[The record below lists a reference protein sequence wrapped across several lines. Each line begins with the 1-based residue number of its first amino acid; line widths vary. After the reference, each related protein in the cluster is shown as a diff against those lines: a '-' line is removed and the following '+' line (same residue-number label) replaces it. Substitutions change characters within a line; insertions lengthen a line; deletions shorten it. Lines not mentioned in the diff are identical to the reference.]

1 MKKELTEKQKE
12 LINGYWIALV
22 ILGVISLVNLFAI
35 SAENMKAAAIVNFVF
50 LIIIPVVFILGYID
64 YRNYKPLGKVKGIL
78 YCATAAVSIWIT
90 LIHFNVQNYTFLSS
104 LTDEST
110 YNIWVSVLTALYL
123 AIGVVCLSLTLMNS
137 HNRRKQVKYYYLI
150 AAASLISSLF
160 LSIFNYGTY
169 ISLFWAPLLLMG
181 INEPI
186 IVDTGMTI
194 LELRVIVE
202 YGIFIWHAC
211 SERRNRT
218 LKAGEES
225 EYKKPIY
232 IASVVA
238 FSFMLVN
245 VIILPILSACATLY
259 SSYHRQWMLAYAVV
273 ELISV
278 VVLLFSGTFIAFA
291 NRKSHKFSPIYTRM
305 GIAAIVFA
313 LVFLIM
319 DFIPITEVI
328 EPKNAI
334 HAQIINDLFHASVKM
349 AGLLCYTLYVCF
361 NKKLKSAVHAL
372 DIEHEEKM
380 SSENYSI

>member
-22 ILGVISLVNLFAI
+22 ILGVISLVNLLAV
-35 SAENMKAAAIVNFVF
+35 SSENMKAAAIVNFVF
-50 LIIIPVVFILGYID
+50 LIIIPIVFILGYVD
-64 YRNYKPLGKVKGIL
+64 YRNYKPLGKVKGIM

-110 YNIWVSVLTALYL
+110 YNIWISILTALYL
-123 AIGVVCLSLTLMNS
+123 AIGVVCLSLTFMNS
-137 HNRRKQVKYYYLI
+137 HNRRKQAKYYYLI

-160 LSIFNYGTY
+160 LTIFNYGTY

-181 INEPI
+181 ISEPI
-186 IVDTGMTI
+186 VIDTGMTI

-218 LKAGEES
+218 LRPGEES

-232 IASVVA
+232 IVSVVA
-238 FSFMLVN
+238 FAFMLAN
-245 VIILPILSACATLY
+245 VIVLPILSACGTIY
-259 SSYHRQWMLAYAVV
+259 YTYYRQWMLAYTVV
-273 ELISV
+273 ELLSV
-278 VVLLFSGTFIAFA
+278 AVLLFAGTFIAFA
-291 NRKSHKFSPIYTRM
+291 NRKSQKFSPIYTRM
-305 GIAAIVFA
+305 GVAAIVFA

-319 DFIPITEVI
+319 DFVPITDI
-328 EPKNAI
+328 IKPKNAI
-334 HAQIINDLFHASVKM
+334 HAQVIYDVFHASVKM
-349 AGLLCYTLYVCF
+349 AGLLGYTLYVCF
-361 NKKLKSAVHAL
+361 NKKLNAAVHAL